1 MYSPPSA
8 PAVQTMLKYFTAVA
22 TRSATT
28 TRRCCCVTY
37 YLSLCGCGCT
47 KKTHALVPAR
57 TTTTNTITTVI
68 NTVADAAYMG
78 RREGGSLLASH
89 VPRMMYVRAYRFRTT
104 SRQRGIIAV
113 VAAKHYTT
121 GRLVGT
127 HGGSITSRNTQ
138 QTAAAAGQVGQ
149 ADRSHGILLSD
160 AVTK

>member
-1 MYSPPSA
+1 
-8 PAVQTMLKYFTAVA
+8 
-22 TRSATT
+22 
-28 TRRCCCVTY
+28 
-37 YLSLCGCGCT
+37 
-47 KKTHALVPAR
+47 
-57 TTTTNTITTVI
+57 
-68 NTVADAAYMG
+68 MG

-113 VAAKHYTT
+113 VAAKHYTK

-149 ADRSHGILLSD
+149 ADRSHGILLSE